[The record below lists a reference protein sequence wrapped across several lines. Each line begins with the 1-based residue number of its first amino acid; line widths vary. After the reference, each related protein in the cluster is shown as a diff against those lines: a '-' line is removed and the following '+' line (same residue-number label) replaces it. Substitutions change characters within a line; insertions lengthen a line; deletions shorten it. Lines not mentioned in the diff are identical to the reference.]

1 MTSILRLR
9 QRRGIEIPADAQ
21 RDAGEPAKLTRI
33 TSLAPARAPRD
44 GAMNARNFFAELKRR
59 KVYKVG
65 IAYAVVAWI
74 LMQFAS
80 QIFPFF
86 EIPNWAVRLVVL
98 LLIIGFPVAL
108 LLAWAFELTPEG
120 IKRTEDVD
128 GSKSSPFKT
137 CNLTAIVA
145 QAPGKKV
152 AVPFTA
158 THWSMVL
165 DAQSELRE
173 ARAAL
178 EKLCRIFWRPIYSFV
193 RRQGIGPEDAEDLT
207 QGFFALLLERKDL
220 DTVRKEKARL
230 RSYLLASIKNFLADE
245 RRRAIAIKQGKG
257 ERLIPLDEIRESE
270 RVDFERSD
278 RLTVDQIYERR
289 WAFTVLEQVMA
300 RLREEYRGAGNLRFF
315 EQMKKMLMDEP
326 GRLSQAQVAGEFE
339 MTENAVKQ
347 ASYRF
352 RQRYQA
358 LFREEIAHTVAV
370 PGDIED
376 ELRHLIAVVRL

>member
-1 MTSILRLR
+1 M
-9 QRRGIEIPADAQ
+9 GIPADAQ
-21 RDAGEPAKLTRI
+21 QEAGETAKLTGV
-33 TSLAPARAPRD
+33 TSLAPARTP
-44 GAMNARNFFAELKRR
+44 GNGVMNSRNFFAELKRR

-65 IAYAVVAWI
+65 IAYAVVAWL
-74 LMQFAS
+74 LMQVAS

-120 IKRTEDVD
+120 IKRTEDAD

-137 CNLTAIVA
+137 RNLTAMVA
-145 QAPGKKV
+145 EGAEKKA

-165 DAQSELRE
+165 DAQSELRA

-178 EKLCRIFWRPIYSFV
+178 EKLCRIYWRPIYSFV

-207 QGFFALLLERKDL
+207 QGFFTLLLERKDL
-220 DTVRKEKARL
+220 NTVRKEKARL
-230 RSYLLASIKNFLADE
+230 RSYLLASLKNFLADE
-245 RRRAIAIKQGKG
+245 RRRAIAIKRGKG

-270 RVDFERSD
+270 RVDVERSD
-278 RLTVDQIYERR
+278 RLTADQVYERR
-289 WAFTVLEQVMA
+289 WAFTVLEQVMS
-300 RLREEYRGAGNLRFF
+300 RLRDEYRGAGNLRFF
-315 EQMKKMLMDEP
+315 DQMKKMLLDEA
-326 GRLSQAQVAGEFE
+326 GRLSQAQVASEFD

-347 ASYRF
+347 AFYRF
-352 RQRYQA
+352 RQRYQT
-358 LFREEIAHTVAV
+358 LFREEIAHTVAI
-370 PGDIED
+370 PSDIED
-376 ELRHLIAVVRL
+376 ELRHLITVVRT